1 MISTDS
7 ISLHYPLVLTLAAL
21 FSNASILLNSV
32 AGDTADFDQ
41 ALGISSPTVVVAS
54 SRSLAKAS
62 MSAAGAHSLLQKLRR
77 AMQAR
82 TLASGRMPGKP
93 AQIRLIYTSDRAGVS
108 SLPLTSSQL
117 FELRLATGARIIY
130 ALTTS
135 KVAGAVAQSNFYDYR
150 KDEDPER
157 EAAFGPPLSSV
168 EIKLIE
174 TPGRKMKDST
184 NPIGW
189 LSVSGPAVVGRE
201 VTLND
206 IIMIRDDNTLS
217 WSY

>member
-1 MISTDS
+1 MLLLDS
-7 ISLHYPLVLTLAAL
+7 ISLHYPLLLALAAL

-32 AGDTADFDQ
+32 AGDNADLDQ
-41 ALGISSPTVVVAS
+41 ALILSSPTIVVAP
-54 SRSLAKAS
+54 SRSLAKSSTSTAE
-62 MSAAGAHSLLQKLRR
+62 GNPLLQKLRR
-77 AMQAR
+77 AIRAR
-82 TLASGRMPGKP
+82 TLASGRMPGKS
-93 AQIRLIYTSDRAGVS
+93 ARLRLIYTSDRAGIS
-108 SLPLTSSQL
+108 SLPLTSHQL
-117 FELRLATGARIIY
+117 SELRLVKGARVIY

-150 KDEDPER
+150 KDDDPER

-174 TPGRKMKDST
+174 TGGRKIKDSI

-189 LSVSGPAVVGRE
+189 LCVSGPAVVGWE